1 MPISAGYDSVSL
13 PAVLINVLAIGCLAV
28 AFFRDRTRCLHA
40 LAIAARSFLKILPMA
55 LAVVVLVGLLLGFV
69 PEGLISRTIGRGSG
83 LIGILIAAAVGAVL
97 YIPSI
102 VAFPLAGSLVNH
114 GASVG
119 AVAAFITALTMV
131 GLVTLSLEVELLG
144 KGLALSRN
152 AMSLVLAVA
161 IALIMGLIL

>member
-1 MPISAGYDSVSL
+1 VGLTAI
-13 PAVLINVLAIGCLAV
+13 LINVLALGCLAA
-28 AFFRDRTRCLHA
+28 AFFKDRTRCLHA
-40 LAIAARSFLKILPMA
+40 LAIAAKSFLKVLPMA

-69 PEGLISRTIGRGSG
+69 PESWISRTIGRGSG
-83 LIGILIAAAVGAVL
+83 LVGILIVAAVGAVL

-102 VAFPLAGSLVNH
+102 VAFPLAGSLVKS

-119 AVAAFITALTMV
+119 AVAAFITTLTMV
-131 GLVTLSLEVELLG
+131 GLVTLPLEVELLG
-144 KGLALSRN
+144 KRLALSRN